1 MGSGLSKLAARELD
15 LLEGTPVGASI
26 IDAHAGGLGMLGC
39 DSPDYSVE
47 LTARL
52 GTFSEKEKKYSS
64 TNTRNLKF
72 KVLFA
77 ELLLATWQ

>member
-1 MGSGLSKLAARELD
+1 MFYVPGSEVKVPGEAVGSGLSKRAAVELN

-39 DSPDYSVE
+39 DSPDFPVD

-52 GTFSEKEKKYSS
+52 GT
-64 TNTRNLKF
+64 L
-72 KVLFA
+72 
-77 ELLLATWQ
+77 